1 VVNLM
6 LLDVFYLT
14 VGIASLVLCW
24 LFVEACDRL

>member
-1 VVNLM
+1 M

-14 VGIASLVLCW
+14 VGIASLVVCW